1 MSSMA
6 SALTS
11 VAGSRIPLCDVDIAA
26 TLRDLLAEVAVTQ
39 TYRNDEPAG
48 IEAVY
53 TFPLPLDAVL
63 LGLHVE
69 IGGRVLRGVV
79 IEKKAAQEKYE
90 DAVEMGDAAVML
102 EVLEPGLYTMN
113 VGNLLPGEIAKI
125 TFRYAML
132 YRWTGDSLRFF
143 LPTTVAPRYGESPHE
158 PHQTPDHSLT
168 VENRFSLRVE
178 VLGALRGAQFASA
191 THKIEQSES
200 ADSLVLSLV
209 EPKAVMDRDFALAV
223 KAPQAA
229 RDFVLCGEDGAGTTA
244 IASFQPFFPGLQQPR
259 PLTLAI
265 VIDCSGSMSGDSM
278 TQAKQALHGILENL
292 TPQDRVSLIAFGNH
306 TNLMTERPVA
316 CNKTNIAKAK
326 RFVKSL
332 EADMGGTALGNALR
346 TAYETLARAENA
358 DIFLITDGEIT
369 QWQPVVADAV
379 TAGRRVFTVGVG
391 TAVTEAFLREI
402 ASATGGSCEL
412 VTPREGMAT
421 RVVRHFERMRAPRAR
436 RVTVHWPAG
445 ATALSPSRHG
455 PIFEGDTVLASAT
468 FPQPVFAGEAV
479 LEVETDRGDIRR
491 QAVRFGEIIAAPT
504 PDKRSTVARLAAA
517 SRLLEPDGDNAL
529 QTALTYQLVS
539 NWTNCIVVAPRADE
553 DKAFDIPALRKVPQT
568 LAAGWGGTGRIMAS
582 DSGAGNAAYMTSEVR
597 AARRVVTPRDES
609 MAASGGRSP
618 DVPETLPE
626 PYRRLLEFV
635 NYDVSYLEPTKAF
648 DLLSQSDLL
657 PQFERLFEHARSTGI
672 DPRRFAPLVVARLV
686 TDQLQQLM
694 NATAQRQFT
703 QLRRFADNAVAT
715 LRKVARS
722 AAKISESARDSIGVG
737 IIGDY
742 DSLTFIHRMVEI
754 ASLLDHL
761 EAAVQDSTPAWSP

>member
-11 VAGSRIPLCDVDIAA
+11 VAGGRIPLCDVDIAA
-26 TLRDLLAEVAVTQ
+26 TLRDLMAEVCVSQ
-39 TYRNDEPAG
+39 TYRNDEPVG

-63 LGLHVE
+63 LGLDVE
-69 IGGRVLRGVV
+69 IGGRALKGIV

-102 EVLEPGLYTMN
+102 EALEPGLYTMN
-113 VGNLLPGEIAKI
+113 VGNLLPGETAKI

-143 LPTTVAPRYGESPHE
+143 LPTTVAPRYGESRHE

-178 VLGALRGAQFASA
+178 VRGALRDAQFSSA

-209 EPKAVMDRDFALAV
+209 EPKAVMDRDFVLSV

-229 RDFVLCGEDGAGTTA
+229 RDFALCGEDGAGTTA

-259 PLTLAI
+259 PLTVAI
-265 VIDCSGSMSGDSM
+265 VIDCSGSMAGDSM
-278 TQAKQALHGILENL
+278 TQAKQALQGILENL

-346 TAYETLARAENA
+346 TAYETLARAESA
-358 DIFLITDGEIT
+358 DVFLITDGEIT
-369 QWQPVVADAV
+369 HWQPVVADAV
-379 TAGRRVFTVGVG
+379 TSGRRVFTVGVG
-391 TAVTEAFLREI
+391 AAVTEAFLREI

-436 RVTVHWPAG
+436 RVSVHWPAG
-445 ATALSPSRHG
+445 AIDLAPSRHG
-455 PIFEGDTVLASAT
+455 AIFEGDTVIASAT
-468 FPQPVFAGEAV
+468 FPLPVSSGEAV

-491 QAVRFGEIIAAPT
+491 QAVRFGEIIGAPT
-504 PDKRSTVARLAAA
+504 PDERSTVARLAAA
-517 SRLLEPDGDNAL
+517 SRLLELDGDDAL

-539 NWTNCIVVAPRADE
+539 AWTNCIVVAPRADE

-609 MAASGGRSP
+609 MAAPEGRSP
-618 DVPETLPE
+618 DVPETVPE

-635 NYDVSYLEPTKAF
+635 NYDASYLEPTKAF

-657 PQFERLFEHARSTGI
+657 PQFERLFEHARSMGI

-686 TDQLQQLM
+686 TDPLQQLM
-694 NATAQRQFT
+694 NASAQRQLA
-703 QLRRFADNAVAT
+703 QLRRFADNAVDT
-715 LRKVARS
+715 LRTVARS
-722 AAKISESARDSIGVG
+722 AAKISESARGSIGADIFG
-737 IIGDY
+737 GHE
-742 DSLTFIHRMVEI
+742 SLTVIHRMVEI
-754 ASLLDHL
+754 TSLLDHL
-761 EAAVQDSTPAWSP
+761 EAAAQDSAPAWTP

>member
-48 IEAVY
+48 IETVY

-63 LGLHVE
+63 LGLDVE

-229 RDFVLCGEDGAGTTA
+229 RDFVLCGEDDAGTTA

-265 VIDCSGSMSGDSM
+265 VIDCSGSMAGDSM
-278 TQAKQALHGILENL
+278 TQAKQALQGILENL

-479 LEVETDRGDIRR
+479 LEVEADKGDIRR
-491 QAVRFGEIIAAPT
+491 QTVRFGGLVPAT
-504 PDKRSTVARLAAA
+504 TLDKRSSVARVAAA
-517 SRLLEPDGDNAL
+517 SRLLELDGTDAL
-529 QTALTYQLVS
+529 ETALTYQLVS

-582 DSGAGNAAYMTSEVR
+582 YLTDANVASYNTVVQGARMVSRPDYDDLGGAPTTPVPIPDHISDPYKRLFELANSNASFLT
-597 AARRVVTPRDES
+597 RD
-609 MAASGGRSP
+609 
-618 DVPETLPE
+618 
-626 PYRRLLEFV
+626 
-635 NYDVSYLEPTKAF
+635 NAF
-648 DLLSQSDLL
+648 DLLSQSDVL
-657 PQFERLFEHARSTGI
+657 PDFEMLFDNADTLGIEPRLVAAI
-672 DPRRFAPLVVARLV
+672 VVARLLDGPL
-686 TDQLQQLM
+686 TMMLNDKAQHALKQLK
-694 NATAQRQFT
+694 AWT
-703 QLRRFADNAVAT
+703 
-715 LRKVARS
+715 
-722 AAKISESARDSIGVG
+722 SESVDTLKTLSRKAAELAKLADHPLFYPMIHNTNGQR
-737 IIGDY
+737 
-742 DSLTFIHRMVEI
+742 SLDRMAEI
-754 ASLLDHL
+754 PGFLNQLDQ
-761 EAAVQDSTPAWSP
+761 AVKRNAPTWDP